1 MLTMEASLPTDAI
14 QYDILAREALRH
26 VVHDVL
32 EQTRVEGLP
41 GDHHFFI
48 TFNTQAPGV
57 SMSDELRK
65 EFPEEMTIV
74 LQHQYWDL
82 EVNRDRFG
90 VKLAFGGVPRE
101 LVVPFKA
108 VTAFFDPSVQF
119 GLQFSPVANEEQAT
133 VAPADEPMPMS
144 PVPGPAEVD
153 TSEDD
158 TDGDAQGEV
167 VSLDAFRKK

>member
-1 MLTMEASLPTDAI
+1 VPGDTI
-14 QYDILAREALRH
+14 QYDVLAREALRH

-32 EQTRVEGLP
+32 EMALREGLP
-41 GDHHFFI
+41 GEHHFFI
-48 TFNTQAPGV
+48 TFQTTAPGV
-57 SMSDELRK
+57 SMSDDLRK
-65 EFPEEMTIV
+65 DFPEEMTVV

-82 EVNRDRFG
+82 EVTPEQFS

-119 GLQFSPVANEEQAT
+119 GLQFTATPSEDELPAQA
-133 VAPADEPMPMS
+133 PS
-144 PVPGPAEVD
+144 PAEVD
-153 TSEDD
+153 ISEDD
-158 TDGDAQGEV
+158 TRPDEPGEV

>member
-1 MLTMEASLPTDAI
+1 MTTDSI
-14 QYDILAREALRH
+14 QYDVLAREALRH

-32 EQTRVEGLP
+32 EMARSEGLP
-41 GDHHFFI
+41 GEHHFFI
-48 TFNTQAPGV
+48 TFQTTAPGV
-57 SMSDELRK
+57 SMSDDLRK
-65 EFPEEMTIV
+65 EFPEEMTVV

-82 EVNRDRFG
+82 EVTREQFS

-119 GLQFSPVANEEQAT
+119 GLQFTSTPTDNE
-133 VAPADEPMPMS
+133 APAETPS
-144 PVPGPAEVD
+144 PAEVE
-153 TSEDD
+153 TSAEEKKPDEP
-158 TDGDAQGEV
+158 GEV

>member
-1 MLTMEASLPTDAI
+1 MPSDTIP
-14 QYDILAREALRH
+14 YDVLAREALRR

-32 EQTRVEGLP
+32 VIARDEGLP

-48 TFNTQAPGV
+48 TFRTNTPGV
-57 SMSDELRK
+57 SMSDQLK
-65 EFPEEMTIV
+65 AEFPEEMTIV

-82 EVNRDRFG
+82 EITPEQFS

-108 VTAFFDPSVQF
+108 VSAFFDPSVQF
-119 GLQFSPVANEEQAT
+119 GLQFSALASDPAGSDTATDQADT
-133 VAPADEPMPMS
+133 AASEADEADAIEKP
-144 PVPGPAEVD
+144 
-153 TSEDD
+153 DD
-158 TDGDAQGEV
+158 TPGEV